1 VIYGRQFFLRFFP
14 LPNSGAYGPI
24 ASVKWHLA
32 SGSAQKCT
40 YCTFDALK
48 VIEVFPDASYLS
60 LLKHRNEQA
69 WRLMDE
75 IKTLAK
81 PQLYNVA
88 DPVSQGGAQ
97 MEEGETGHGPSI
109 VIMIANGRFEI
120 QT

>member
-1 VIYGRQFFLRFFP
+1 MGASFFTVLSPAKFGRLWPYCVREVALGF
-14 LPNSGAYGPI
+14 
-24 ASVKWHLA
+24 W
-32 SGSAQKCT
+32 KCT
-40 YCTFDALK
+40 EVHFLPLIGTFDALK
-48 VIEVFPDASYLS
+48 VIEVFPDASY
-60 LLKHRNEQA
+60 EQA